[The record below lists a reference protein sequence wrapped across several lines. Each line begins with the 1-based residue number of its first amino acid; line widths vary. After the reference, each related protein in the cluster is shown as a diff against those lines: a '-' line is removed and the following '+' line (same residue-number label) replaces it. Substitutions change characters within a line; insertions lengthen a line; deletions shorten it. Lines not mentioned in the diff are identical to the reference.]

1 MKASRIHPTIK
12 NYPVLYVSAVKK
24 KGADGKTQDWEY
36 SSKAQD
42 AIELSDWWLTR
53 FKSDMK
59 FSGMKVHCF

>member
-1 MKASRIHPTIK
+1 MKAVRIHPTIK
-12 NYPVLYVSAVKK
+12 NYPMLYVSGVKK
-24 KGADGKTQDWEY
+24 SLNGKTQDWEY